1 MRTLT
6 SLSIILLLTGLLSCN
21 GNIVEPDD
29 IDPDPPRELNESEK
43 GIASSDAMFSY
54 TVFRETVSYDESAEN
69 VFISPLSISMALAMV
84 LNGAEGETHNQIKET
99 LGLAGLSDNEINENF
114 LSLMNYL
121 MTLDSSVSVNIA
133 NSVWYDENLEV
144 KQTFLDKLQES
155 FNTRG
160 ESLNFNDPESV
171 NIINS
176 WVSENTNGR
185 IESIIDEIS
194 DEMVMFLINALY
206 FKADWQRQFDPEDT
220 READFYLEDGSKTSV
235 DMMNQSGDFATYF
248 SEEVQMIEL
257 PYGDSLYVMSV
268 LMPTNLDKPIDEFVE
283 ESVSPENVSMWREG
297 LRSTGRDVMVSLPK
311 FELEYELSYNKI
323 LQSMGMELPFSE
335 SEADFS
341 GIAEPSAQNLFISDV
356 KHKTFVAVD
365 EEGTE
370 AAAATSVGIGVT
382 SMPPAV
388 EVNRPFVFIIHE
400 RTSGVNLFMGKVKN
414 PDGG

>member
-1 MRTLT
+1 MSTIK
-6 SLSIILLLTGLLSCN
+6 SLSMALIAAGLLSCN

-29 IDPDPPRELNESEK
+29 IDPDPPRELTESEK
-43 GIASSDAMFSY
+43 AIASSDESFSY
-54 TVFRETVSYDESAEN
+54 SIFRETVTYDNTAEN

-99 LGLAGLSDNEINENF
+99 LGLSGVDEAEINQSF

-121 MTLDSSVSVNIA
+121 MTVDSKVTMNIA
-133 NSVWYDENLEV
+133 NSVWYDDQLEV
-144 KQTFLDKLQES
+144 KQEFLDRLQES
-155 FNTRG
+155 FNARG
-160 ESLNFNDPESV
+160 EALNFSDPASV
-171 NIINS
+171 NVINS

-185 IESIIDEIS
+185 IDTIIEEIS
-194 DEMVMFLINALY
+194 PEMVMFLINALY
-206 FKADWQRQFDPEDT
+206 FKGDWLRQFDAEDT
-220 READFYLEDGSKTSV
+220 RDADFFLEDGSKTTV

-248 SEEVQMIEL
+248 SENVQMIEL
-257 PYGDSLYVMSV
+257 PYGDSLYAMSV
-268 LMPTNLDKPIDEFVE
+268 LMPTDFDQPIDEFVE
-283 ESVSPENVSMWREG
+283 ESVNLENVSKWRDV
-297 LRSTGRDVMVSLPK
+297 LRSSGRNVMVSLPK
-311 FELEYELSYNKI
+311 FELEYELSYNDI
-323 LQSMGMELPFSE
+323 LRSMGMDLPFSE

-341 GIAEPSAQNLFISDV
+341 GIAELDSQNLFISEI

-414 PDGG
+414 PNGD

>member
-257 PYGDSLYVMSV
+257 PYGDSLYTMSV

>member
-84 LNGAEGETHNQIKET
+84 LNGSEGETHNQIKET

-121 MTLDSSVSVNIA
+121 VTLDSSVSVNIA

-144 KQTFLDKLQES
+144 KQTFLDQLQES
-155 FNTRG
+155 YNARG
-160 ESLNFNDPESV
+160 EALNFNDPESV

-185 IESIIDEIS
+185 IETIIDEIS

-206 FKADWQRQFDPEDT
+206 FKADWLRQFDPEDT

-257 PYGDSLYVMSV
+257 PYGDSLYTMSV
-268 LMPTNLDKPIDEFVE
+268 LMPTDFDKPIDEFVE
-283 ESVSPENVSMWREG
+283 EFVNTEKISQWREG

-311 FELEYELSYNKI
+311 FELEYELSYNDI

-341 GIAEPSAQNLFISDV
+341 GIAEPSAKNLFISDV

-382 SMPPAV
+382 SAPPAI

>member
-43 GIASSDAMFSY
+43 VIASSDVAFSY
-54 TVFRETVSYDESAEN
+54 RIFSETVNYDGNAEN

-99 LGLAGLSDNEINENF
+99 LGLSELDENEINENF

-121 MTLDSSVSVNIA
+121 MTLDPKVSVKIA
-133 NSVWYDENLEV
+133 NSVWYDEELEV
-144 KQTFLDKLQES
+144 KQAFLNQLQES
-155 FNTRG
+155 FNARG
-160 ESLNFNDPESV
+160 EALNFSDPASV

-185 IESIIDEIS
+185 IESILDEIS

-206 FKADWQRQFDPEDT
+206 FKGDWLRQFDADDT
-220 READFYLEDGSKTSV
+220 RSADFYLEDGSKTTV

-257 PYGDSLYVMSV
+257 PYGDSLYTMSV
-268 LMPTNLDKPIDEFVE
+268 LMPTNFDKPIDEFVE
-283 ESVSPENVSMWREG
+283 ESVNPENVLKWRDG
-297 LRSTGRDVMVSLPK
+297 LRSSGRDVMVSLPK
-311 FELEYELSYNKI
+311 FELEYELSYNDI
-323 LQSMGMELPFSE
+323 LRSMGMELPFSE

-341 GIAEPSAQNLFISDV
+341 GIAEPAAQNLFISEV
-356 KHKTFVAVD
+356 KHKTFVSVD

-414 PDGG
+414 PNGD

>member
-6 SLSIILLLTGLLSCN
+6 LITIFLILADLLSCN
-21 GNIVEPDD
+21 GNIVDPDD
-29 IDPDPPRELNESEK
+29 TDPDPPRELSESEK
-43 GIASSDAMFSY
+43 AIASSDATFSY
-54 TVFRETVSYDESAEN
+54 RIFRETVSYDNTADN
-69 VFISPLSISMALAMV
+69 LFISPLSISMALAMV

-99 LGLAGLSDNEINENF
+99 LGLSGLSEDEINQNF

-121 MTLDSSVSVNIA
+121 MSVDSKVAVKIA
-133 NSVWYDENLEV
+133 NSVWYDEQLEV
-144 KQTFLDKLQES
+144 KQEFLSRLQES
-155 FNTRG
+155 FNARG
-160 ESLNFNDPESV
+160 EALNFSDPASV
-171 NIINS
+171 NVINS

-185 IESIIDEIS
+185 IETIIDEIS

-206 FKADWQRQFDPEDT
+206 FKGDWLRQFDAEDT
-220 READFYLEDGSKTSV
+220 RDADFYLEDGSKTTV

-248 SEEVQMIEL
+248 SEDVQMIEL
-257 PYGDSLYVMSV
+257 PYGDSLYSMSV
-268 LMPTNLDKPIDEFVE
+268 LMPTDFEKPIDDFVE
-283 ESVSPENVSMWREG
+283 ESVNPENVSQWREG
-297 LRSTGRDVMVSLPK
+297 LRSSGREVMVSLPK
-311 FELEYELSYNKI
+311 FELEYELSYNDI
-323 LQSMGMELPFSE
+323 LRSMGMMLPFSE

-341 GIAEPSAQNLFISDV
+341 EIAEPAGQNLFISEV

-382 SMPPAV
+382 SMPPAL

-414 PDGG
+414 PNGD

>member
-185 IESIIDEIS
+185 IETIIDEIS

-257 PYGDSLYVMSV
+257 PYGDSLYTMSV

-365 EEGTE
+365 EKGTE

>member
-185 IESIIDEIS
+185 IETIIDEIS

-257 PYGDSLYVMSV
+257 PYGDSLYTMSV

>member
-6 SLSIILLLTGLLSCN
+6 SLSFILLLTGLLSCN

-43 GIASSDAMFSY
+43 AIALSDATFSY
-54 TVFRETVSYDESAEN
+54 RIFSETVNYDGAAEN

-99 LGLAGLSDNEINENF
+99 LGLSGLDESEINENF

-121 MTLDSSVSVNIA
+121 MTLDPEVSLKIA
-133 NSVWYDENLEV
+133 NSVWYDEELEV
-144 KQTFLDKLQES
+144 KQDFLNRLQES
-155 FNTRG
+155 FNAGG
-160 ESLNFNDPESV
+160 EALNFSDPVSV

-185 IESIIDEIS
+185 IESILDEIS

-206 FKADWQRQFDPEDT
+206 FKGDWLRQFDAEDT
-220 READFYLEDGSKTSV
+220 RSADFYLENGSKTTV

-257 PYGDSLYVMSV
+257 PYGDSLYAMSV
-268 LMPTNLDKPIDEFVE
+268 LMPTNFDKPIDEFVE

-297 LRSTGRDVMVSLPK
+297 LRSSGRDVMVSLPK
-311 FELEYELSYNKI
+311 FELEYELSYNDI
-323 LQSMGMELPFSE
+323 LRSMGMELPFSE
-335 SEADFS
+335 SQADFS
-341 GIAEPSAQNLFISDV
+341 GIAEPASQNLFISEV
-356 KHKTFVAVD
+356 KHKTFVSVD

-414 PDGG
+414 PNGD

>member
-1 MRTLT
+1 
-6 SLSIILLLTGLLSCN
+6 
-21 GNIVEPDD
+21 VEPDD
-29 IDPDPPRELNESEK
+29 IDPDPPRELNETEK

-54 TVFRETVSYDESAEN
+54 TVFRETVSYDENAEN

-84 LNGAEGETHNQIKET
+84 LNGSEGETHSQIKET

-144 KQTFLDKLQES
+144 KQIFLDQLQES
-155 FNTRG
+155 YNARG
-160 ESLNFNDPESV
+160 EALNFNDPESV
-171 NIINS
+171 HIINS

-185 IESIIDEIS
+185 IETIIDEIS

-206 FKADWQRQFDPEDT
+206 FKADWLRQFDPEDT
-220 READFYLEDGSKTSV
+220 READFYLEDGGITSV

-257 PYGDSLYVMSV
+257 PYGDSLYTMSV
-268 LMPTNLDKPIDEFVE
+268 LMPTDFDKPIDEFVE
-283 ESVSPENVSMWREG
+283 EFVNTENVSQWREG

-311 FELEYELSYNKI
+311 FELEYELSYNEI

-335 SEADFS
+335 YEADFS

-382 SMPPAV
+382 SAPPAI

>member
-160 ESLNFNDPESV
+160 ESLNFNDPASV

>member
-29 IDPDPPRELNESEK
+29 IDPDPPRELNETEK

-84 LNGAEGETHNQIKET
+84 LNGSEGETHSQIKET

-144 KQTFLDKLQES
+144 KQIFLDQLQES
-155 FNTRG
+155 YNARG
-160 ESLNFNDPESV
+160 EALNFNDPESV
-171 NIINS
+171 YIINS

-185 IESIIDEIS
+185 IETIIDEIS

-206 FKADWQRQFDPEDT
+206 FKADWLRQFDPEDT
-220 READFYLEDGSKTSV
+220 READFYLEDGGITSV

-248 SEEVQMIEL
+248 SEDVQMIEL
-257 PYGDSLYVMSV
+257 PYGDSLYTVSV
-268 LMPTNLDKPIDEFVE
+268 LMPTDFDKPIDEFVE
-283 ESVSPENVSMWREG
+283 EFVNTENVSQWREG

-311 FELEYELSYNKI
+311 FELEYELSYNDI

-335 SEADFS
+335 YEADFS

-382 SMPPAV
+382 SAPPAI

>member
-84 LNGAEGETHNQIKET
+84 LNGSEGETHNQIKET

-121 MTLDSSVSVNIA
+121 VTLDSSVSVNIA

-144 KQTFLDKLQES
+144 KQTFLDQLQES
-155 FNTRG
+155 YNARG
-160 ESLNFNDPESV
+160 EALNFNDPESV

-185 IESIIDEIS
+185 IETIIDEIS

-206 FKADWQRQFDPEDT
+206 FKADWLRQFDPEDT

-257 PYGDSLYVMSV
+257 PYGDSLYTMSV
-268 LMPTNLDKPIDEFVE
+268 LMPTDFDKPIDEFVE
-283 ESVSPENVSMWREG
+283 EFVNTEKISQWREG

-311 FELEYELSYNKI
+311 FELEYELSYNDI

-341 GIAEPSAQNLFISDV
+341 GIAEQSAQNLFISDV

-382 SMPPAV
+382 SAPPAI